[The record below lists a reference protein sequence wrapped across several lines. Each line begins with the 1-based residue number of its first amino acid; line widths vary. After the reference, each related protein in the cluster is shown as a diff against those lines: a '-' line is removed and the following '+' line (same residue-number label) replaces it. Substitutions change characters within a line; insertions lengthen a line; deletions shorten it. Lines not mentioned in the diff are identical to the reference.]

1 MRQTPLYDQGL
12 PASVRGLSHEHP
24 SDTVLAVTPPSP
36 ENLRLIRRG
45 LRAFTWLLGLF
56 AVFGVAGTLFGP
68 PLAKRV
74 LEKEVSEQ
82 IGRKF
87 SVASITVNPYSLSVS
102 LDGIAIEGRDGA
114 APFLE
119 IESVFVDAE
128 LSSIF
133 RAAPVLASLQVT
145 RPKVRLVR
153 NADKTYSISDI
164 IEKILAKPSSP
175 DPARFALSN
184 MVIDRGIIEFD
195 DMPAKAKH
203 RIHDLNLAVPFV
215 SSLSAFANDPVQPKF
230 SAVVNGAPVELKG
243 DTRPFVASL
252 DTALNLEI
260 EKVDLPFYLDYLP
273 IKLGAEVVS
282 GSFGAKFAVSF
293 KRGKDG
299 IAALSLSGTA
309 DLDRLELKEKKAQG
323 GRPMIKLPRL
333 AVEFGPID
341 IVGREVEIAS
351 IKAEGLDLNLRR
363 EKDGRLNLAS
373 IVETTGAEKAPA
385 AAKPATAIPEPAGK
399 AFVVNIK
406 SLSLDN
412 GRIAFT
418 DETPEQA
425 FQTVAENA
433 SLRIENLTTREG
445 QTGRVELAF
454 KTKAGEAVGASGN
467 FSMAPVSAELALEVG
482 KVKLASLSPYY
493 APRLKFQVADGTLDL
508 KTTIKHGEAGTL
520 IALQSLDLAGIRLT
534 RDGADWAT
542 LASLIA
548 RDGEIDVAKRS
559 VRLGELAASDGS
571 ALVRRDKNGDLN
583 VSDLVVTPATSAP
596 AAKEDGPPWTVA
608 LKKLSLDK
616 LGAHWE
622 DLSGTDPV
630 KIALGPVNLVTT
642 GVSTQP
648 GTSIPFKLAAG
659 IGRGK
664 LSASGDM
671 KLSPVS
677 GTINLDAQGI
687 EFLPLQP
694 YFARFVNIT
703 VNSGSVNAKGKLTL
717 ETVAGGAL
725 RTGFTGE
732 AAANDFAAV
741 DKLMGEPLLRWK
753 SLAFNGLG
761 VRTEPFALD
770 MNEIA
775 VTDFYSRLIVSP
787 DGKINVQGL
796 VVSDKS
802 PDVKP
807 VVTPG
812 SNPAVAPVSSD
823 APVPPVRIG
832 KVTLQGGRVDFSD
845 RFIKP
850 NYSARITELGGQVS
864 GLSAVQESRADVA
877 LKGRVEGTA
886 LLDIKGTINSLA
898 KVPFLDLAAVVKG
911 MELSSFSPY
920 SSRYIGYVIEK
931 GKLNL
936 DLKYHLEDR
945 KLEASNKIFL
955 DQLTLG
961 DKVESP
967 DALNI
972 PVQLAI
978 SLLKNSRGEIDIELP
993 ISGSLDDP
1001 QFSIG
1006 GLIVKVIVNLI
1017 VKAVTSPFALLGSIF
1032 GGGGGELS
1040 YVEFAPGLAGLSEAA
1055 TTKLKSLSK
1064 ALTDRPTLKI
1074 DISGRVDAA
1083 TDSEGLKRRSLT
1095 QKVRSQKVAELVRR
1109 GTPVASNAEIRV
1121 EPAEYG
1127 EYLKRVYDR
1136 ENFDKPRNAIG
1147 IARTLPVPE
1156 MEKLI
1161 LDNTAVSDDE
1171 LRDLSQRRARA
1182 VKTWLEK
1189 DGEIPDERMFLVASR
1204 ASGGD
1209 ESKGAP
1215 ANRVDLILK

>member
-1 MRQTPLYDQGL
+1 MIKGFRL
-12 PASVRGLSHEHP
+12 ASGGCPTNILL
-24 SDTVLAVTPPSP
+24 TVLALTPPSP
-36 ENLRLIRRG
+36 ENLRRIRRG

-56 AVFGVAGTLFGP
+56 AIFGVAGALFGP

-82 IGRKF
+82 IGRKL

-145 RPKVRLVR
+145 RPKLRLVR

-184 MVIDRGIIEFD
+184 MVIDRGIFEFD

-252 DTALNLEI
+252 DTALNMEI

-273 IKLGAEVVS
+273 IKLGADLVS
-282 GSFGAKFAVSF
+282 ASFGAKFAVSF

-309 DLDRLELKEKKAQG
+309 DLDRLEIKEKKAQG

-373 IVETTGAEKAPA
+373 IVQTSGAEKALA
-385 AAKPATAIPEPAGK
+385 AAKPATAIPEPAAK
-399 AFVVNIK
+399 PFVVNIK

-433 SLRIENLTTREG
+433 SLRLENLTTREG

-454 KTKAGEAVGASGN
+454 KTKAGEAVGANGN

-482 KVKLASLSPYY
+482 KLKLARLAPYF
-493 APRLKFQVADGTLDL
+493 APRLKFEVADGTLDL
-508 KTTIKHGEAGTL
+508 KTTIKHGEAGTV
-520 IALQSLDLAGIRLT
+520 IGLQGLDLSGIRLT

-548 RDGEIDVAKRS
+548 RDGEIDVGKRS
-559 VRLGELAASDGS
+559 VRLGELTASDGS

-583 VSDLVVTPATSAP
+583 VYDLVVTPAASAT
-596 AAKEDGPPWTVA
+596 AAKEDGPPWTLA

-630 KIALGPVNLVTT
+630 KIALGPVNLEAT
-642 GVSTQP
+642 GVSMQP

-671 KLSPVS
+671 RLSPVS
-677 GTINLDAQGI
+677 GTINLDAQGL

-703 VNSGSVNAKGKLTL
+703 VNSGSINAKGKLTL

-775 VTDFYSRLIVSP
+775 ATDFYSRLIVSP

-807 VVTPG
+807 VVRPG
-812 SNPAVAPVSSD
+812 SSPALAPTP
-823 APVPPVRIG
+823 APMSPVRIG

-886 LLDIKGTINSLA
+886 LLDIKGTINPLA
-898 KVPFLDLAAVVKG
+898 KVPFLDLAAAVKG
-911 MELSSFSPY
+911 VELSSFSPY

-945 KLEASNKIFL
+945 KLDASNKIFL

-1032 GGGGGELS
+1032 GGGGSELS
-1040 YVEFAPGLAGLSEAA
+1040 YVEFAPGFANLSEAA
-1055 TTKLKSLSK
+1055 TTKLKSLAK
-1064 ALTDRPTLKI
+1064 ALTDRSALKI
-1074 DISGRVDAA
+1074 DISGRADAA
-1083 TDSEGLKRRSLT
+1083 TDRDGLKRRSLT
-1095 QKVRSQKVAELVRR
+1095 QKVRAQKVAELVRR
-1109 GTPVASNAEIRV
+1109 GTPVASNAEVRV

-1136 ENFDKPRNAIG
+1136 ENFAKPRNAIG
-1147 IARTLPVPE
+1147 IAQTLPVPE
-1156 MEKLI
+1156 MERLI
-1161 LDNTAVSDDE
+1161 LDNTTVSEDE
-1171 LRDLSQRRARA
+1171 LRELSHRRARA
-1182 VKTWLEK
+1182 VKNWLEK
-1189 DGEIPDERMFLVASR
+1189 DGEIPDERLFLVAGR